1 MLECLMKDEL
11 EWTWKQAVLGCFEQ
25 ISWNIPIG
33 TEEDHGGRQSII
45 QYSRYRCRD
54 SNRDFAGY
62 KSEVSP
68 HDSSSCVPV
77 EKSIKFEECNDIS

>member
-1 MLECLMKDEL
+1 MLECLMKNEL
-11 EWTWKQAVLGCFEQ
+11 GWTWKQAVLGCFEQ

-45 QYSRYRCRD
+45 QYSRSLRRD

-62 KSEVSP
+62 KSDVSP
-68 HDSSSCVPV
+68 YESSSCVPLIYV
-77 EKSIKFEECNDIS
+77 TKFL